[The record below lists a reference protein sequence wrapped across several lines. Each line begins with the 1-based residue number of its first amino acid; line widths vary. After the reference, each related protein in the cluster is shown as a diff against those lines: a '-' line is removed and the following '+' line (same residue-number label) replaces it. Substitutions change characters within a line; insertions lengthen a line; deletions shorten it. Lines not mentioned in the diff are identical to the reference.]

1 MHVCNVY
8 HHLFCNGLLTLRIKY
23 RQFNL
28 NIRQQPEQARLST
41 GNERER
47 RTIEP
52 PPIVQISLYGVSPEN
67 EGNWLQSPN
76 YFMCANLVHPTND
89 SKVYTPHHPALA
101 GQVVS
106 AMYKLKDIDN
116 QDGAYC
122 VFGDLS
128 VKAEGEFRLKFTL
141 FKIQDAKV
149 INIISIISSSFM
161 TYAAKAYPG
170 AMEPTFLSRSFYDQG
185 ARIRIRKENSLHVS
199 HKRKAKCEVA
209 SNRPNRYGQQSSHDS
224 PHYLHSSPSV
234 SPPMSHGSPTEAF
247 SPSLFPTV
255 TSSGSPHSSNYGA
268 RASEG
273 WHPTIAS
280 APVSPFPSPP
290 LCTLKEPAT
299 ACHYPRHELPIL
311 PPLRNLPHGL
321 PPPGLLSLSEAVHHS
336 RRLT

>member
-1 MHVCNVY
+1 MPERNPAS
-8 HHLFCNGLLTLRIKY
+8 FKY
-23 RQFNL
+23 VNDIPYQPEKFSQFNL

-52 PPIVQISLYGVSPEN
+52 PPIVQISLNGVSPEN

-185 ARIRIRKENSLHVS
+185 ARIRIRKENSLHV
-199 HKRKAKCEVA
+199 
-209 SNRPNRYGQQSSHDS
+209 
-224 PHYLHSSPSV
+224 
-234 SPPMSHGSPTEAF
+234 
-247 SPSLFPTV
+247 
-255 TSSGSPHSSNYGA
+255 
-268 RASEG
+268 
-273 WHPTIAS
+273 
-280 APVSPFPSPP
+280 
-290 LCTLKEPAT
+290 
-299 ACHYPRHELPIL
+299 
-311 PPLRNLPHGL
+311 
-321 PPPGLLSLSEAVHHS
+321 
-336 RRLT
+336 